1 MNLRSDF
8 IPFFKKV
15 TCKDEE
21 IKNPGNNHGLTPFHI
36 VCQKG
41 HLDIAKMLVQNFTEL
56 KVNFNCCICFHNEI
70 TTFND
75 SDNDGHTGFHLG
87 TIQILCK
94 HVFGVNNPP
103 NHFNPL
109 LLRSWGQVGYQ
120 MKQKSSR
127 NSIFL
132 VSATNF
138 QLELNNLQKR
148 PKYVSKCHFWEGFLK
163 FIQL

>member
-1 MNLRSDF
+1 MNLGSDF
-8 IPFFKKV
+8 NPFFKKV

-56 KVNFNCCICFHNEI
+56 KINFNCCICFHNEI

-87 TIQILCK
+87 TIQILGK
-94 HVFGVNNPP
+94 HIFGVNTPKSF
-103 NHFNPL
+103 HPL
-109 LLRSWGQVGYQ
+109 LSRSWSQTGCQ
-120 MKQKSSR
+120 MKRKASRKS
-127 NSIFL
+127 FFW
-132 VSATNF
+132 F
-138 QLELNNLQKR
+138 QLL
-148 PKYVSKCHFWEGFLK
+148 F
-163 FIQL
+163 FIQNGVMFKDVQIMSKNATFGKVF

>member
-1 MNLRSDF
+1 MNLGSDF

-56 KVNFNCCICFHNEI
+56 KIN
-70 TTFND
+70 FND

-87 TIQILCK
+87 TIQILRK
-94 HVFGVNNPP
+94 HIFGVNTPKSFQSITFALLGSSGVSNEAKIFKEL
-103 NHFNPL
+103 NFSSFRCCFSVRIEQSSKISKICQKMPL
-109 LLRSWGQVGYQ
+109 L
-120 MKQKSSR
+120 
-127 NSIFL
+127 
-132 VSATNF
+132 
-138 QLELNNLQKR
+138 
-148 PKYVSKCHFWEGFLK
+148 
-163 FIQL
+163 